1 LKTGIL
7 PDAIMRIQNFDE
19 FLKIVIYQNFWQ
31 ALAAPVM
38 IVKPLRF
45 FLNRCEKFK
54 KDNSKNYQ

>member
-1 LKTGIL
+1 MK
-7 PDAIMRIQNFDE
+7 IQNFDE

-45 FLNRCEKFK
+45 FKIVAKNLK
-54 KDNSKNYQ
+54 KDNLKNYQ